1 MANFSNW
8 DFLQTNTLLLRPFA
22 SDVTTKE
29 LFCSTTSALLVRKE
43 HEHWYSSAVF
53 GAAYWLKENSKDI
66 TNQLLF
72 LFFQAGCLPLLTN
85 YITDGFA

>member
-1 MANFSNW
+1 V
-8 DFLQTNTLLLRPFA
+8 LLLRPFVF
-22 SDVTTKE
+22 DVTTRE
-29 LFCSTTSALLVRKE
+29 LFCSRTSALLARKE
-43 HEHWYSSAVF
+43 HKHWYSSAVF
-53 GAAYWLKENSKDI
+53 RAAYRLKENGKDI

>member
-1 MANFSNW
+1 MN
-8 DFLQTNTLLLRPFA
+8 LLLLRPFV
-22 SDVTTKE
+22 SDVITRE

-53 GAAYWLKENSKDI
+53 GAEYWLKENGKDI

-85 YITDGFA
+85 YITNGFA